1 MNEEANGAAE
11 TVKTIAISVV
21 KITFGTLKFLCDAV
35 LKAVEKDNS

>member
-11 TVKTIAISVV
+11 TIKTITIAVV